1 MLTGALVFSLI
12 MPKKDVS
19 LAIPEIL
26 PSEVTATEEMIP
38 TDTLPKPTALP
49 VPEILPVIVETEPAV
64 ETYYIAVSISSN
76 STSPQNNF
84 VGGTEK
90 VGEIEN
96 KNDHVHGFPECCAV

>member
-84 VGGTEK
+84 VGGQK
-90 VGEIEN
+90 
-96 KNDHVHGFPECCAV
+96 K